1 MWEEQESI
9 SKLKPRYLF
18 QANFEKNKPPSY
30 FFISSSL
37 EKIWVKQPRHDW
49 EEIKVLDA
57 DDIRGGETT
66 YNLSENKYKYT
77 KLFTGDRGV
86 NQPHFKRLPYIQ
98 GKTSSGD
105 YLSED
110 LDEILMS
117 KRKLDELGIT
127 KLLDL
132 DLTNMYEETTQ
143 DQETAHIEWLSA
155 LKENVRTQ
163 YFKKKDD
170 DWFDN
175 LLREGERLIH
185 ADESKRSRR
194 SQLVNASIFFAPST
208 AENSVKSEE
217 EICEKLTAKISQI
230 TL

>member
-18 QANFEKNKPPSY
+18 QANFEKNKPPIY
-30 FFISSSL
+30 FFISYSL

-57 DDIRGGETT
+57 DAIRGGETT

-86 NQPHFKRLPYIQ
+86 NQPHFKRLPYIE
-98 GKTSSGD
+98 GKTSSGN

-117 KRKLDELGIT
+117 KLKLDELGIT

-143 DQETAHIEWLSA
+143 DQETAHNKKLSA
-155 LKENVRTQ
+155 LKEKVRTQ

-175 LLREGERLIH
+175 LLCE
-185 ADESKRSRR
+185 ANESKRSRR
-194 SQLVNASIFFAPST
+194 SQLVNTSIFCAPST